1 MEPVRTCVGCR
12 QRVFQ
17 KSLLRVNLVE
27 NRLVPKPNGGS
38 MGRGAWI
45 HPSSKCLEIAIDRKA
60 LGRAL
65 KAQKQVDA
73 AELITYIEQAET
85 MLATNE

>member
-12 QRVFQ
+12 QRVSQ
-17 KSLLRVNLVE
+17 KALLRVNLVE
-27 NRLVPKPNGGS
+27 NRLIPNPKGGS
-38 MGRGAWI
+38 MGRGAWL

-65 KAQKQVDA
+65 KAQKPVDA
-73 AELITYIEQAET
+73 SQLTTYIEQAET
-85 MLATNE
+85 MLATK